1 MVDGIFE
8 RIRPI
13 PEVSS
18 VSRDYF
24 QNSVVSAHQPV
35 VLRGLVDD
43 WELVSRARESDKSLI
58 RYLQKKTIPG
68 PVKTVE
74 APRDSGGRYFY
85 TSDLSGFNFRRV
97 KTTFYEF
104 SERLLRQKGDPDAP
118 VVSLQSAYTDDYFT
132 DVHLENLMS
141 LMDDSVRPR
150 IWVGG
155 KTIVAT
161 HHDDAENIACVAA
174 GRRRFVLFP
183 PEQISNLYIGPI
195 DKTPSGAPVSMVSL
209 NEPDFDRFP
218 RFRQALEHA
227 QVAVLNPGDAIYI
240 PALWWHHVE
249 ALDEINVLVN
259 YWQGGA
265 IGGARG
271 AMPLD
276 AMLLSMAT
284 LRDRSEPVRQAWK
297 ALFDFYLFGND
308 SEVAGHIPETARG
321 FLDKSGEERLNQ
333 IRPWLLK
340 QLSEE

>member
-1 MVDGIFE
+1 MADNIFE
-8 RIRPI
+8 AMQR
-13 PEVSS
+13 VSELDS

-24 QNSVVSAHQPV
+24 QNFVVAAHQPV
-35 VLRGLVDD
+35 VIRGLVGD
-43 WELVSRARESDKSLI
+43 WEMVAKANESDSSLI
-58 RYLQKKTIPG
+58 KYLQKKTIPG

-74 APRDSGGRYFY
+74 AAADSCGRYFY
-85 TSDLSGFNFRRV
+85 TQDFQGFNFRRV

-104 SERLLRQKGDPDAP
+104 SERLLRQAGSPGAP
-118 VVSLQSAYTDDYFT
+118 VISLQSAYTDEYFT
-132 DVHLENLMS
+132 DVHLENTMHLMGET
-141 LMDDSVRPR
+141 VRPR

-174 GRRRFVLFP
+174 GKRRFVLFP
-183 PEQISNLYIGPI
+183 PDQIANLYIGPI
-195 DKTPSGAPVSMVSL
+195 DRTPSGAPVSMVSL
-209 NEPDFDRFP
+209 AEPDFVQFP
-218 RFRQALEHA
+218 KFRRALEYA
-227 QVAVLNPGDAIYI
+227 QVAELNPGDAIYI

-249 ALDEINVLVN
+249 ALSQVNVLVN

-265 IGGARG
+265 IGGGRG

-284 LRDRSEPVRQAWK
+284 LRDRSEPVRRAWK
-297 ALFDFYLFGND
+297 ALFDFYLFADD
-308 SEVAGHIPETARG
+308 SEVSGHIPDAAKG
-321 FLDKSGEERLNQ
+321 FLEKNGSDRLEQ